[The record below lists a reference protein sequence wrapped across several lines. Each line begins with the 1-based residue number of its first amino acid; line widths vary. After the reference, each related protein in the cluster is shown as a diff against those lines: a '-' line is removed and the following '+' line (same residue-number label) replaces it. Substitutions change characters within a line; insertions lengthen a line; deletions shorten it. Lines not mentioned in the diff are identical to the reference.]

1 MSDVE
6 AKTAIETPLQV
17 IHAEE
22 KAAMGTWFGCL
33 LPEDFGDWRAEYA
46 AAR

>member
-22 KAAMGTWFGCL
+22 KAAMDVAL
-33 LPEDFGDWRAEYA
+33 SAKSI
-46 AAR
+46 ARLSGRK